1 MPSRFDENNEEYL
14 SLLSQYERYVQHSVG
29 TYEDFDDWLEISYGS
44 SKKKVLKRNT
54 KNHKDKDS

>member
-14 SLLSQYERYVQHSVG
+14 SLLSQYERYVQQSVG
-29 TYEDFDDWLEISYGS
+29 TYEDFDDWLEMSYGS
-44 SKKKVLKRNT
+44 SRKKALKRST